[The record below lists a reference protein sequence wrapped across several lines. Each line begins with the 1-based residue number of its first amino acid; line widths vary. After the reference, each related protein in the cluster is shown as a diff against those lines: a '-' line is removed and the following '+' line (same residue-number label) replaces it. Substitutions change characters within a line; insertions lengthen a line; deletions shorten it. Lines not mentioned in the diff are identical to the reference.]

1 MQWYSKSQSGRKDF
15 QDIYPYMSVYLY
27 IIYIPHIH
35 FYNNT
40 KQTTHLKMCK
50 ILNTHITKEDVH
62 NT

>member
-27 IIYIPHIH
+27 ITYIPHIH

-40 KQTTHLKMCK
+40 KTNDPLENVQN
-50 ILNTHITKEDVH
+50 I
-62 NT
+62 